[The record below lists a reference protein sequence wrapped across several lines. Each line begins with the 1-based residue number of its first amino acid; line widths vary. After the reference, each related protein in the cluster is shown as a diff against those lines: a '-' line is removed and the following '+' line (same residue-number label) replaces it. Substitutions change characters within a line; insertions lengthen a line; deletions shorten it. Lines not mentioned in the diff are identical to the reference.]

1 MSPSLLPIKAMEQ
14 SQGMV
19 SGAEEK
25 QRLDPGPDRSC
36 GSLGR
41 PKRTQSMSRRH
52 GARLHPWSW
61 NWSRDLAATP

>member
-36 GSLGR
+36 GFLGR

-52 GARLHPWSW
+52 GAPELRPG
-61 NWSRDLAATP
+61 AANSKNNVRV